1 MALMTKPGDL
11 PSAAI
16 PVDFE
21 LAGTPEAAQGL
32 RLWQQNLLGA
42 LDGAAVSIP
51 IALGGVALVYAKLP
65 EQYLGYGVLATLLAL
80 LLVHAVSALGQRPIV
95 FSARLV
101 EAGTLAVML
110 DQFTTYLPAWGVD
123 TRPQVLLALMC
134 VLGVV
139 ASVVCMVL
147 FLLRADRFTRLI
159 PTPVYSGFTI
169 SIAILLLIS
178 QSKVLWQ
185 LWQTGHSAVALGT
198 ICAVTLTASLLVRRF
213 MPRWPATAIG
223 VFAGTVVGVLWWLAG
238 SKVSMV
244 MAPGQSMQ
252 LPWAVADFSA
262 LLAPGVK
269 TANVLPSLLSNGV
282 LLGLVMFINIT
293 VANETLSQL
302 DDRYASR
309 WQHAGVAFCGA
320 LGSVVGAV
328 PMGPSQQ
335 AALAAM
341 RATPLSGPLVFGVG
355 LVCAAIGLSGALN
368 WIPVA
373 AVAIAMVYN
382 GFFLIDPGVI
392 RQGWQWL
399 RGLELPGSQKEDL
412 VLIAAVIFSTVVFNV
427 VVAVFIGLL
436 FGLLLFALRNAKQPV
451 RHEWTGEQ
459 LHSNCA
465 RGRYELG
472 LLARHGST
480 IKVLELEVELFF
492 GAVSSLDHSLG
503 KSLELAHTVIL
514 DWSRVRHVDS
524 SIAMSLQR
532 WQRAAKAAGIH
543 TLHAGATLQNGNAVT
558 FLAQH
563 LPTAL
568 LQPDV
573 DRALEAAE
581 NSVINLWGVEDSQQ
595 TTTLHVVLPIF
606 NSMSA
611 KERDQAQQCMH
622 QRLYKSGEVVFHEGE
637 ASDCLLVVLQG
648 SAGVLVRNG
657 QREIRLTSVRRGGV
671 IGEVGFF
678 DGAPRSATV
687 VAQEGLLVY
696 VLTREAFDN
705 LRKTSPNTVHQ
716 MMLNITLD
724 LAARLRRNTNM
735 LVMAR
740 SELA

>member
-16 PVDFE
+16 PLDFE
-21 LAGTPEAAQGL
+21 LADAHEAATGW
-32 RLWQQNLLGA
+32 RLWRKNLFGA

-51 IALGGVALVYAKLP
+51 IALGGVALVYAKFP

-110 DQFTTYLPAWGVD
+110 DQFTTYMPAWGVD

-134 VLGVV
+134 VVSVV
-139 ASVVCMVL
+139 AYAVCLVL

-159 PTPVYSGFTI
+159 PTPVYAGFTI
-169 SIAILLLIS
+169 SIAILLFVS

-185 LWQTGHSAVALGT
+185 LWQTGHSAVALVS
-198 ICAVTLTASLLVRRF
+198 ICAVTLSACLLVRRF
-213 MPRWPATAIG
+213 TARWPATAIG
-223 VFAGTVVGVLWWLAG
+223 VLVGTLVGVLWWLDG

-262 LLAPGVK
+262 LLLPAVK
-269 TANVLPSLLSNGV
+269 IVNVVPSLLSSGV

-309 WQHAGVAFCGA
+309 WQHAAVALSGS

-341 RATPLSGPLVFGVG
+341 HATPLSGPLVFTVG

-382 GFFLIDPGVI
+382 GVFLIDSGVI
-392 RQGWQWL
+392 RQGWQWV
-399 RGLELPGSQKEDL
+399 RGRALPSSQKEDL
-412 VLIAAVIFSTVVFNV
+412 ALIAAVIFSTVVFNV

-451 RHEWTGEQ
+451 RYQWTGEQ
-459 LHSNCA
+459 LRSNCA

-472 LLARHGST
+472 LLAQHGGT

-492 GAVSSLDHSLG
+492 GAVSSLDQSLG

-532 WQRAAKAAGIH
+532 WQRAATAAGVP
-543 TLHAGATLQNGNAVT
+543 TLHAGAMLQNGNAAT

-573 DRALEAAE
+573 DRALEVAE
-581 NSVINLWGVEDSQQ
+581 NSVINLWGVENSEQ

-611 KERDQAQQCMH
+611 TERDQAQQCMH

-637 ASDCLLVVLQG
+637 TSDCLLVVLQG
-648 SAGVLVRNG
+648 SAGVVVRNG
-657 QREIRLTSVRRGGV
+657 QREIRLTSVRRGGL
-671 IGEVGFF
+671 IGEVGFL

-724 LAARLRRNTNM
+724 LAARLRHNTNRM
-735 LVMAR
+735 ARAR